1 MLFTLSLIFIVIPS
15 FAALIINVKTYG
27 ATGDGKTD
35 DTKAIQRAINAALPS
50 IKTIIYLPA
59 GIYNIASFTLTNNY
73 LENYSL
79 LLHSNLDFKGD
90 GSGTIIRVADH
101 IFDKKDTS
109 ANAHLFYGTQIKNI
123 SFSNLVIDL
132 NGANNLVPANIIKNH
147 SAIFTS
153 NGHNY
158 YIHDITIKNASGT
171 NMLNIM
177 SNGSNLVIENCKFL
191 NGGYYVGTSIANK
204 NQIDFSFIY
213 SEWDSTIVKNN
224 IIQQQNIDI
233 ALGNYTGGIEFH
245 GNNSSASNNVID
257 GCWPGIYITSS
268 KNGGLK
274 DVLIQ
279 RNNITNCI
287 TGVSFWLSQ
296 PMTDVIID
304 HNNIAITFSRAA
316 KNKLCTGIMIPNG
329 NAKEY
334 STKLAN
340 AATVKNLRI
349 TNNCISAGP
358 LATLSAG
365 MILHSLQNSYI
376 LNNTITGMNY
386 SGIIFTGSKWGMNSV
401 DIKNNRFEDF
411 KPNYDNKTATGY
423 IVITDTYSGDNEAAP
438 GFKKI
443 IFNNN
448 KFLNKRV
455 ADSLKSKFRGAFI
468 EVPSKSLQEI
478 KFKGNDYKGIS
489 EKFYI
494 RKTN

>member
-1 MLFTLSLIFIVIPS
+1 
-15 FAALIINVKTYG
+15 
-27 ATGDGKTD
+27 
-35 DTKAIQRAINAALPS
+35 
-50 IKTIIYLPA
+50 
-59 GIYNIASFTLTNNY
+59 
-73 LENYSL
+73 
-79 LLHSNLDFKGD
+79 
-90 GSGTIIRVADH
+90 
-101 IFDKKDTS
+101 
-109 ANAHLFYGTQIKNI
+109 
-123 SFSNLVIDL
+123 
-132 NGANNLVPANIIKNH
+132 
-147 SAIFTS
+147 
-153 NGHNY
+153 
-158 YIHDITIKNASGT
+158 
-171 NMLNIM
+171 
-177 SNGSNLVIENCKFL
+177 LVIENCKFL

-349 TNNCISAGP
+349 TNNSISAGP